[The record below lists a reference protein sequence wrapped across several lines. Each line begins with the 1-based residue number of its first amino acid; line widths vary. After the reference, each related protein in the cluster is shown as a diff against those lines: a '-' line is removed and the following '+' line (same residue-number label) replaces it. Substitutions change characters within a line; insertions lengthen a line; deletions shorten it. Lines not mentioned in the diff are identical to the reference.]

1 MASAQAE
8 PSMEEILASIK
19 RIISDEDQ
27 VGEPAPEELSPASFG
42 DEAEEADTVR
52 DAFSYDASPAEKRPT
67 PGRPLGRVDIE
78 SKVDSQT
85 SQSDVPDTAAGEAQ
99 NLSADNEA
107 QPSAFTLSKLAVPS
121 AKEGTP
127 GTNTPGTNT
136 PGTDTPGIAKTL
148 PPQTETSVS
157 RAALNDALGVVTSG
171 VASDSNVQ
179 GVLDD
184 IPAAVAEDA
193 FKSLNQSIRISGQS
207 EKTLEDL
214 VTDLLRPLM
223 KEWLDEN
230 LPQIVEDK
238 VQDEVTRIA
247 RRAR

>member
-42 DEAEEADTVR
+42 DGAEEADTVR

-67 PGRPLGRVDIE
+67 PGRTLGRVDIE

-85 SQSDVPDTAAGEAQ
+85 SQGDVPDTAAGEAQ

>member
-42 DEAEEADTVR
+42 DGAEEADTVR

-67 PGRPLGRVDIE
+67 PGRTLGRVDIE

-85 SQSDVPDTAAGEAQ
+85 SQGDVSDAAAGEAQ

-127 GTNTPGTNT
+127 GTNTPGT
-136 PGTDTPGIAKTL
+136 DTPGIAKTL

-157 RAALNDALGVVTSG
+157 RAALNDALGVVSSG

>member
-42 DEAEEADTVR
+42 DGAEEADTVR

-127 GTNTPGTNT
+127 GTNTPGT
-136 PGTDTPGIAKTL
+136 DTPSIAKTL
-148 PPQTETSVS
+148 VPETETSVS

-171 VASDSNVQ
+171 VAADSNVQ

>member
-42 DEAEEADTVR
+42 DGAEEADTVR

-67 PGRPLGRVDIE
+67 PGRTLGRVDIE

-121 AKEGTP
+121 AKEG
-127 GTNTPGTNT
+127 TPGTNT

>member
-67 PGRPLGRVDIE
+67 PGRTLGRVDIE

-121 AKEGTP
+121 AKEG
-127 GTNTPGTNT
+127 TPGTNT

>member
-1 MASAQAE
+1 M
-8 PSMEEILASIK
+8 
-19 RIISDEDQ
+19 
-27 VGEPAPEELSPASFG
+27 
-42 DEAEEADTVR
+42 
-52 DAFSYDASPAEKRPT
+52 
-67 PGRPLGRVDIE
+67 
-78 SKVDSQT
+78 
-85 SQSDVPDTAAGEAQ
+85 
-99 NLSADNEA
+99 
-107 QPSAFTLSKLAVPS
+107 
-121 AKEGTP
+121 
-127 GTNTPGTNT
+127 
-136 PGTDTPGIAKTL
+136 

-157 RAALNDALGVVTSG
+157 RAALNDALGVVSSG